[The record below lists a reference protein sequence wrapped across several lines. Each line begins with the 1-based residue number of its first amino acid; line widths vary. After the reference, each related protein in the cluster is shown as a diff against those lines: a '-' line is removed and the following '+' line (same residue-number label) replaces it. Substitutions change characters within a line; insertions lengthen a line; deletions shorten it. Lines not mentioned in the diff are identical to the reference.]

1 MSSILIVDDEHRQR
15 TILRSVLKR
24 EGYEVETAK
33 NRSDALEKME
43 KRMFDVVLSDMR
55 MTSQMEGR
63 DLLREIKQ
71 KDPDVPVLIM
81 TAFAAIDDAVKLVA
95 REGAFYY
102 LEKPIDID
110 VLREQLRRAVDVR
123 SAPITIIRDEDGVP
137 LMRDGDED
145 RVVPDIEFET
155 VVGQSPR
162 MNQLFRIM
170 SRIVHRGVNQVLITG
185 ATGTGKEVVAKALH
199 GYGQRRDKP
208 FVPINC
214 NAIPEQLIE
223 SELFGH
229 EKGAFTGAD
238 HQKRGQFELADG
250 GTVFLDEIGE
260 IPLNMQSKLL
270 RILQEREVS
279 RVGGTKPIEVDV
291 CVIAATN
298 RDLKELCD
306 AGEFRE
312 DLYFRLNV
320 IPLHVPLLKDRGE
333 DIPLLVDYFLKKFG
347 KEYPDAEPKSVTARA
362 RSALRRY
369 DWPGN
374 VRQLENYLRRIFVLS
389 ENEAI
394 DLEDLP
400 SDLSDGAP
408 PPADFQVEIP
418 EQGVKLEEI
427 QKEYIRV
434 ALAKTNGNQT
444 KAAELLGISRRRLQN
459 RIQNY
464 GIDSQKFK
472 NG

>member
-15 TILRSVLKR
+15 TILRSVLRR
-24 EGYEVETAK
+24 EGYDIETAS
-33 NRSDALEKME
+33 NRSDALEKMG
-43 KRMFDVVLSDMR
+43 KRMFDAVVSDMR
-55 MTSQMEGR
+55 MKSQMEGR
-63 DLLREIKQ
+63 ELLREIRQ
-71 KDPDVPVLIM
+71 RDPDLPVLIM
-81 TAFAAIDDAVKLVA
+81 TAYAEIGDAVDLMA

-102 LEKPIDID
+102 LEKPIDND
-110 VLREQLRRAVDVR
+110 VLKRELKRAIELRGAPPARA
-123 SAPITIIRDEDGVP
+123 ED
-137 LMRDGDED
+137 DDQT
-145 RVVPDIEFET
+145 VPDIEFET

-185 ATGTGKEVVAKALH
+185 ETGTGKEVVAKALH

-214 NAIPEQLIE
+214 NAIPELLIE

-229 EKGAFTGAD
+229 EKGSFTGAD
-238 HQKRGQFELADG
+238 HQKIGQFELADG

-260 IPLNMQSKLL
+260 IPLTMQSKLL
-270 RILQEREVS
+270 RVLQEREVS

-298 RDLKELCD
+298 RDLKGLCD

-320 IPLHVPLLKDRGE
+320 IPLHVPLLKDRRE

-347 KEYPDAEPKSVTARA
+347 KEYPDAEPKSVTGRA

-400 SDLSDGAP
+400 PDVSDGAP

-418 EQGVKLEEI
+418 EQGVKLEQI
-427 QKEYIRV
+427 QKEYICV

>member
-1 MSSILIVDDEHRQR
+1 MSSILIVDDEHAQR

-24 EGYEVETAK
+24 DGYQVETAR
-33 NRSDALEKME
+33 NRSDALEKMG
-43 KRMFDVVLSDMR
+43 RGAFDVVLSDMR

-71 KDPDVPVLIM
+71 QAPDIPVLIM
-81 TAFAAIDDAVKLVA
+81 TAYAEIGDAVDLVA

-110 VLREQLRRAVDVR
+110 VLKKELKRALDAR
-123 SAPITIIRDEDGVP
+123 GVP
-137 LMRDGDED
+137 PVRAED
-145 RVVPDIEFET
+145 DHQTVPSIEFET
-155 VVGQSPR
+155 VVGQSPQMQR
-162 MNQLFRIM
+162 LFRIM
-170 SRIVHRGVNQVLITG
+170 CRIIHRGVNQVLITG
-185 ATGTGKEVVAKALH
+185 KTGTGKEVVAKAIHEH
-199 GYGQRRDKP
+199 GKRNDKP

-238 HQKRGQFELADG
+238 HQKIGQFELADG
-250 GTVFLDEIGE
+250 GTVFLDEIGD

-270 RILQEREVS
+270 RVLQEREVS
-279 RVGGTKPIEVDV
+279 RVGGTKPIKVDV

-298 RDLKELCD
+298 KDLKTACD

-320 IPLHVPLLKDRGE
+320 IPLNVPLLRDRRD
-333 DIPLLVDYFLKKFG
+333 DIPILVSHFLDKFC
-347 KEYPDAEPKSVTARA
+347 KEYLDAEQKSVTPRTM
-362 RSALRRY
+362 SALRQY

-374 VRQLENYLRRIFVLS
+374 VRQLENYLHRIFVLS
-389 ENEAI
+389 ENDAI

-400 SDLSDGAP
+400 PDISGDAKSL
-408 PPADFQVEIP
+408 ADFHVEIP
-418 EQGVKLEEI
+418 EQGVSLEDI
-427 QKEYIRV
+427 MKEYICV
-434 ALAKTNGNQT
+434 ALTKTNGNQT
-444 KAAELLGISRRRLQN
+444 KAAKLLGISRRRLQN

-464 GIDSQKFK
+464 GIDSQDFK